1 MILGGRR
8 VSNKGTLLIEAMVY
22 TLLLGVVLAVVAG
35 AWYSLSTAAFA
46 VGRHT
51 VLSSEVE
58 RLHDL
63 LVRDLA
69 RSEAVALRADDGQ
82 EEEGML
88 VVRMLGE
95 RARVWKP
102 RPDGTGL
109 TYVDRDGGKESKPV
123 VVLRHGELSFDLIER
138 EGKTV
143 GVTVDVSLREP
154 TGKGNYPL
162 ASFISFSAFVENAE

>member
-1 MILGGRR
+1 M
-8 VSNKGTLLIEAMVY
+8 LLIEAMVY

-51 VLSSEVE
+51 VLSGEIE

-69 RSEAVALRADDGQ
+69 RCEAVTLRADEGKED
-82 EEEGML
+82 EGML
-88 VVRMLGE
+88 VVRM
-95 RARVWKP
+95 RAEKSRVWKS

-109 TYVDRDGGKESKPV
+109 TYVDQDGEEASKPV
-123 VVLRHGELSFDLIER
+123 VVLRHGETTFDLIER
-138 EGKTV
+138 EGKTI
-143 GVTVDVSLREP
+143 GVAVDVSLREP
-154 TGKGNYPL
+154 TGGGNYPL
-162 ASFISFSAFVENAE
+162 ASFLSFSAFVEGHE